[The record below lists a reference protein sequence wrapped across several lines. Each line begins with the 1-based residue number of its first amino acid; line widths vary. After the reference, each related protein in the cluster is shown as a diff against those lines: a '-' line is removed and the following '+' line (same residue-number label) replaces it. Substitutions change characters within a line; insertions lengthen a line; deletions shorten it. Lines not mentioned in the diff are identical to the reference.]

1 MRKLPKLYQI
11 GIRYPKTVLGTAL
24 ILTLLAFWSAKN
36 LRIETSVAAMAPK
49 QAESVQNADK
59 YKLYF
64 GGMSYLIMTVE
75 DKDPKTAEY
84 FADEI
89 ASHIQKLPAVEY
101 IDYRRPVDF
110 FLKRKWLYLDLED
123 LNKIKNRLDR
133 IATLEKKGVSLVFS
147 DIMDFADQE
156 NRPDLSF
163 QDIFEKYQKKPWV
176 ASKYASDES
185 GSLISLR
192 IKVRDT
198 YANIDEARKLVD
210 EIKTIE
216 SAIKQTERYQNVAV
230 GYSGSLETTIEESD
244 QIKREMAIVSAVVAL
259 ALVLI
264 IFFYF
269 KNFEST
275 FLVGI
280 PLLGGVI
287 WTGGLIYL
295 LLGRLNLMTSFAGG
309 ILAGLGSD
317 YGIYLLTRYYLERK
331 NGKDFETACRLA
343 FENTG
348 TATYASMVTTA
359 GAFGAL
365 LFSHFVVFFEF
376 GLLGALGVVL
386 NYIAMMIVLPSLL
399 VFLRHHKKKRIRCFV
414 QGEGGS
420 FFSSKNKLFTQK
432 PIRVILIAGLLIG
445 LASLSLPSGSRIH
458 FEEDMLVNKNLPGNR
473 LYEKLSRVKGGPL
486 SPTILLTRGVA
497 ESDNT
502 VAVLDRLI
510 RQDTSHKLVFDNV
523 LGLSTFVPKQV
534 AEKKSILR
542 QFIPKVHRLRW
553 LPSQEKENFVSSL
566 QESIRSGLV
575 TEENLPVEVIRNFKS
590 PYEKD
595 IYAVYLFPSIDRL
608 SSKALKFY
616 HQAILNLKQQ
626 TGFRFI
632 PVDGTFVFDDI
643 IQLIE
648 KEAPKGMILIWVFLG
663 LVLYSL
669 SRSLR
674 RTIITLGNLLGS
686 LILLSGVLWFTHIPL
701 NLMNIATIPIILGT
715 GIDSFIHFAQRY
727 DESQNMSI
735 ALREKIPAILF
746 SNLTTIVGFAGMILV
761 SNPGLQSVGLVAVLG
776 LILVTLVCV
785 VIFPRCLLLESQKSR

>member
-1 MRKLPKLYQI
+1 ML
-11 GIRYPKTVLGTAL
+11 GIAL
-24 ILTLLAFWSAKN
+24 VLTLLSFWSAKN
-36 LRIETSVAAMAPK
+36 LRIETSMAAMAPK
-49 QAESVQNADK
+49 QEESVQNAEK

-75 DKDPKTAEY
+75 DKDSQIAEH
-84 FADEI
+84 FADTI
-89 ASHIQKLPAVEY
+89 ADRIQRLAAVEY
-101 IDYRRPVDF
+101 IDYRRPVGF

-123 LNKIKNRLDR
+123 LHKIKDRLDS
-133 IATLEKKGVSLVFS
+133 IATLEKKGISLVFS
-147 DIMDFADQE
+147 DIMDFADPE

-185 GSLISLR
+185 GRLISLR
-192 IKVRDT
+192 VKVRDT
-198 YANIDEARKLVD
+198 YANVDEARKLVD
-210 EIKTIE
+210 KIKTIE
-216 SAIKQTERYQNVAV
+216 STIKQSGNYHDVVV
-230 GYSGSLETTIEESD
+230 GYSGSLETAIEESD
-244 QIKREMAIVSAVVAL
+244 QIKREMAVVSAVVAL

-264 IFFYF
+264 ILFYF
-269 KNFEST
+269 KNFESI

-280 PLLGGVI
+280 PLLSGVI

-295 LLGRLNLMTSFAGG
+295 MLGRLNLMTSFAGG

-317 YGIYLLTRYYLERK
+317 YGIYLLTRYYIERK

-348 TATYASMVTTA
+348 TATYASMVTTV

-365 LFSHFVVFFEF
+365 LFSHFIVFFEF
-376 GLLGALGVVL
+376 GLLGVLGVVL
-386 NYIAMMIVLPSLL
+386 NYVAMMMVLPSLL
-399 VFLRHHKKKRIRCFV
+399 ILFKHHEKKMIRCFV
-414 QGEGGS
+414 QRGGT
-420 FFSSKNKLFTQK
+420 FFSAKNKLFTQK
-432 PIRVILIAGLLIG
+432 PARVIVISGLLIG
-445 LASLSLPSGSRIH
+445 LAALSLPSGSRIH

-473 LYEKLSRVKGGPL
+473 LYEKLSQVKGGPL
-486 SPTILLTRGVA
+486 SPTLLLTRGVA
-497 ESDNT
+497 ESDTT
-502 VAVLDRLI
+502 VDVLDRLI

-523 LGLSTFVPKQV
+523 VGLSTFVPQQV
-534 AEKKSILR
+534 AKKKNILR

-566 QESIRSGLV
+566 QESIRSGLI
-575 TEENLPVEVIRNFKS
+575 TEENLPIEVIRNFKS

-608 SSKALKFY
+608 SSEALRLY
-616 HQAILNLKQQ
+616 HQAIVKLKKQ
-626 TGFRFI
+626 TGLHFI

-648 KEAPKGMILIWVFLG
+648 REAPKGMILIWVFLG
-663 LVLYSL
+663 LVLYTL

-686 LILLSGVLWFTHIPL
+686 LILLSGMLWFTHIPL

-727 DESQNMSI
+727 DESQNMNL

-746 SNLTTIVGFAGMILV
+746 SNLTTIVGFAGLILV
-761 SNPGLQSVGLVAVLG
+761 SNPGLRSVGLVAVLG
-776 LILVTLVCV
+776 LLLVTLVCV
-785 VIFPRCLLLESQKSR
+785 VIFPRCLILESQKLR